1 MQSIRPAFANY
12 DNIEELNNPSPYFP
26 GLATD
31 GGNIGEESDGGPIRP
46 EDLYSKITSV
56 ASRYQDDCGIH
67 IQITNANTVFQ
78 LIAWLV
84 LAEGATGQISDKK
97 LLLSIF
103 PEIRSFAYICFV
115 IFSEFTT
122 DLMSDAASLF
132 ATGGG
137 VLSGDC
143 PQDMKELAGVITMQA
158 NPIHSYFTQSSIH
171 HFLPNGTEAFAS
183 QKAIFNNRDTDN

>member
-1 MQSIRPAFANY
+1 MQSIRPAFTNY

-26 GLATD
+26 ALVND
-31 GGNIGEESDGGPIRP
+31 GGKIGEESDGGSIRP
-46 EDLYSKITSV
+46 EDLYSQITSV

-103 PEIRSFAYICFV
+103 PGINGLAT
-115 IFSEFTT
+115 SEF
-122 DLMSDAASLF
+122 F
-132 ATGGG
+132 G
-137 VLSGDC
+137 
-143 PQDMKELAGVITMQA
+143 P
-158 NPIHSYFTQSSIH
+158 H
-171 HFLPNGTEAFAS
+171 
-183 QKAIFNNRDTDN
+183 

>member
-1 MQSIRPAFANY
+1 MVGSQKGVTVESEENVNVIAFLQSIRPAFANY

-26 GLATD
+26 GLVTG
-31 GGNIGEESDGGPIRP
+31 GGNIGEESDGGSIRP

-84 LAEGATGQISDKK
+84 LAKGATGRITDKK
-97 LLLSIF
+97 NTLAFLQGWKVSLIG
-103 PEIRSFAYICFV
+103 ICFV

-143 PQDMKELAGVITMQA
+143 PQDMKTLAGVITRE
-158 NPIHSYFTQSSIH
+158 IL
-171 HFLPNGTEAFAS
+171 FLTSRPPV
-183 QKAIFNNRDTDN
+183 